1 MLGKL
6 FSGMDSER
14 QKRQKEIERLIQ
26 GTALSREAEAEFQE
40 EIRKT
45 ASSIFE
51 AETRKLQKTE
61 RPERLKR
68 SINLATVGLWLIVA
82 GVAAFVFWMPAIG
95 AIGLVCGVAAI
106 VWDIFLKPGKK
117 KRTGSRT
124 IKGSSN
130 DSSPRDRV
138 K

>member
-1 MLGKL
+1 
-6 FSGMDSER
+6 MDSER
-14 QKRQKEIERLIQ
+14 QKRQKEIDRLIQ
-26 GTALSREAEAEFQE
+26 GTALSREAEFEFQE

-45 ASSIFE
+45 SSSIFE

-61 RPERLKR
+61 RAEKPKR

-82 GVAAFVFWMPAIG
+82 GVAGFVFWMPALG
-95 AIGLVCGVAAI
+95 ALALISGIAAI
-106 VWDIFLKPGKK
+106 VWQTFLKPGNKQ
-117 KRTGSRT
+117 RTGPRT

-130 DSSPRDRV
+130 DSPSRDRV

>member
-1 MLGKL
+1 
-6 FSGMDSER
+6 MDSER

-26 GTALSREAEAEFQE
+26 GTAPSREAESEFQE

-61 RPERLKR
+61 RPERPKR
-68 SINLATVGLWLIVA
+68 AINFATVGLWLIVG
-82 GVAAFVFWMPAIG
+82 GVAGFVFWMPALG
-95 AIGLVCGVAAI
+95 AVALLSGIAAI
-106 VWDIFLKPGKK
+106 VWETFLKPDNKQ
-117 KRTGSRT
+117 RTGSRT
-124 IKGSSN
+124 IKGTSN
-130 DSSPRDRV
+130 DSSSRDRV